1 MNQLEKLAMKQALD
15 SLNKA
20 YGLLQSVTE
29 GMHDIEL
36 YLNENKDVLPNNS
49 EVKAHELLVI
59 FDKALN
65 GVSQMDEDLR
75 AANEWQHAMLH
86 SN

>member
-1 MNQLEKLAMKQALD
+1 VNQLEKLAMKQALD

-36 YLNENKDVLPNNS
+36 YLNENNDVLPNSS
-49 EVKAHELLVI
+49 EVKAPELRLI

-65 GVSQMDEDLR
+65 GVSQIDESLR
-75 AANEWQHAMLH
+75 AVNEWQHAMLH